1 MSNSSKHLNK
11 KNVTEIR
18 LQNPVVNDGSGQSIY
33 PIQNLVQMKGIC
45 TLSWTW
51 TRNFWQRY
59 QCSNRESITK

>member
-45 TLSWTW
+45 TLS
-51 TRNFWQRY
+51 
-59 QCSNRESITK
+59 